1 MSECVFC
8 KIMEGKIPSSK
19 VYSDDNNLAFLDI
32 SPANKGHVIVIPKNH
47 VETIS
52 ELPDTDLVSLM
63 KVVRKVS
70 KALLDEFDGVNV
82 LQNNKIAAGQFVPH
96 LHFHVIPR
104 NSGDGLELAHW
115 KPLKYADGKMQE
127 YQDRIVTVLLSEVI

>member
-1 MSECVFC
+1 MSDCIFC
-8 KIMEGKIPSSK
+8 KIIEGKIPSSK
-19 VYSDDNNLAFLDI
+19 VYSDDKNLAFLDI
-32 SPANKGHVIVIPKNH
+32 SPANKGHVIVIPKKH
-47 VETIS
+47 SETIS
-52 ELPDTDLVSLM
+52 ELPDEDLISLM
-63 KVVRKVS
+63 KVVKIIS

-115 KPLKYADGKMQE
+115 KPLKYADGEMQE
-127 YQDRIVTVLLSEVI
+127 YQDRIKNFLKEMD